1 MNLLSA
7 MIKTKKA
14 EKLSFNS
21 RKKIVKKRL
30 LDIVTYAKKNS
41 PHFAKLYGKL
51 GESFELLEIPPTSK
65 VEMMDNF
72 DEWLT
77 DSNVSMA
84 KIKEFT
90 KNTDNVGRLLNG
102 KYLVFMT
109 SGSTGNPAVVLYDKT
124 NIAVASAVSACRT
137 FARKQDYQAF
147 EKNGRRTAGVF
158 ASYGF
163 YLACGMSRYMSLKM
177 PFLKNKITVDVNAPM
192 GEIVKELN
200 NFNPVLL
207 SGYPSNLSVLCK
219 QQDNGELNIHPS
231 VVITGGEQL
240 TDSVRRQLAETFG
253 CYVQTHYS
261 CTEVGE
267 IACECENEH
276 LHINDDWV
284 IVEAVDQNNNPVT
297 DGTMSDKILITN
309 LSNYIQPF
317 IRYEVT
323 DRVII
328 HSEPCGCGK
337 TSKWIEVEGRTDDIL
352 RFEND
357 VRIAPMSFYK
367 ILEEIK
373 EIKCFQLIQ
382 KKRDLLELRIV
393 AEDRFSAFK
402 IAKRDLGYF
411 LKGKGIDVEIVL
423 SEEMPCTH
431 PVSGKFKHVFSE
443 AK

>member
-1 MNLLSA
+1 MSLLSA

-21 RKKIVKKRL
+21 RKEIVKKRL

-41 PHFAKLYGKL
+41 LYYAKLYGKL
-51 GESFELLEIPPTSK
+51 GQTFELSEIPPTNK

-77 DSNVSMA
+77 DSDISMA
-84 KIKEFT
+84 KINEFT

-102 KYLVFMT
+102 KYLVFIT

-147 EKNGRRTAGVF
+147 RKNGRRTAGVF

-177 PFLKNKITVDVNAPM
+177 PFLKNKITVDVNAPV

-207 SGYPSNLSVLCK
+207 SGYPSNLSVLCE
-219 QQDNGELNIHPS
+219 QQENGELNIHPS

-240 TDSVRRQLAETFG
+240 TDSVRRQLAKTFG

-261 CTEVGE
+261 CTEAGE
-267 IACECENEH
+267 IACECENGH

-284 IVEAVDQNNNPVT
+284 IVEAVDQNNNLVT

-309 LSNYIQPF
+309 LANYIQPF

-328 HSEPCGCGK
+328 RSGPCGCGK
-337 TSKWIEVEGRTDDIL
+337 TSKWVEVEGRTDDIL
-352 RFEND
+352 KFQND

-373 EIKCFQLIQ
+373 EIKRFQLVQ
-382 KKRDLLELRIV
+382 KKQDLLELRIV
-393 AEDRFSAFK
+393 SEDRLSAFE

-411 LKGKGIDVEIVL
+411 LKEKGIDVEIIL
-423 SEEMPCTH
+423 SEETPHAH
-431 PVSGKFKHVFSE
+431 PVSGKFKHVFTE
-443 AK
+443 AE